1 MMTEVLPMSFLTKA
15 FFWGYV
21 AMLFLAGG
29 AGVLLTR
36 LELTRVFHLDLG
48 TLSSLAEST
57 LLNQYRF
64 LKSMEIGFGLYC
76 VVFREEIFTLRRFNR
91 LFLGILFLAAG
102 ARIASG
108 VADGWPH
115 WAFIAFA
122 FLELVTGC
130 LVFLWTR
137 GKLRNA

>member
-1 MMTEVLPMSFLTKA
+1 MNFLTKA

-29 AGVLLTR
+29 AGVLFTR
-36 LELTRVFHLDLG
+36 LELSRVFHLDLR

-64 LKSMEIGFGLYC
+64 LKSIEIGFGLYC

-102 ARIASG
+102 TRLASA

-115 WAFIAFA
+115 WAFVTFL

-130 LVFLWTR
+130 LVYLWTR
-137 GKLRNA
+137 GKLRDA

>member
-91 LFLGILFLAAG
+91 LFLGSSSSPPAPESLRELPTAGRTGPLSLLPFSNSSPAAWSF
-102 ARIASG
+102 SG
-108 VADGWPH
+108 PA
-115 WAFIAFA
+115 
-122 FLELVTGC
+122 E
-130 LVFLWTR
+130 
-137 GKLRNA
+137 N